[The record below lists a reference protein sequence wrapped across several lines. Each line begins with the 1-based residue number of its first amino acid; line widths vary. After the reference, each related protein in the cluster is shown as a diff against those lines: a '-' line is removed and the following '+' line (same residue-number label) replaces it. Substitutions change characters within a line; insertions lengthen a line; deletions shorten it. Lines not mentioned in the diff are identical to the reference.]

1 LCKDITYKGISGLE
15 KKGGKRMTVINDTI
29 KTQLAHR
36 TIREFTEEP
45 VPKEI
50 FDTLIHVAQRTATS
64 NGMQTYSIIRVTDP
78 EKKKA
83 ISEVGRQEYIRRAPE
98 LLIFVVD
105 QYRNAKITEEK
116 GVDTIY
122 SKDMDKFFQGFTDS
136 ALAAQNMVVAI
147 ESLGLGANYLGS
159 ILNDAERIIE
169 ILDLPQ
175 LTFPVVGLGFGYPN
189 QEPQL
194 KPRMDM
200 SMRLF
205 ENTYKTHDN
214 YVEELKGY
222 DREMQTYY
230 DLRNANK
237 RVDSFTDQVAAK
249 MAGAIDKRHLLASVI
264 RKQGFM
270 LMLDEE

>member
-1 LCKDITYKGISGLE
+1 
-15 KKGGKRMTVINDTI
+15 MTVTNDTI
-29 KTQLAHR
+29 KTQLEHR
-36 TIREFTEEP
+36 RIREFTQEP

-83 ISEVGRQEYIRRAPE
+83 ISEVGRQEYISRAPE

-116 GVDTIY
+116 GVDTIH
-122 SKDMDKFFQGFTDS
+122 SRDMDKFFQGFTDS

-159 ILNDAERIIE
+159 ILNDAQKIIE

-175 LTFPVVGLGFGYPN
+175 LTFPVVGVSFGYPN
-189 QEPQL
+189 QKPQL

-200 SMRLF
+200 RLRVF
-205 ENTYKTHDN
+205 ENTYKTHES
-214 YVEELKGY
+214 YIEELKEY

-249 MAGAIDKRHLLASVI
+249 MPNAIDKRHLLANVI

-270 LMLDEE
+270 LMLEED